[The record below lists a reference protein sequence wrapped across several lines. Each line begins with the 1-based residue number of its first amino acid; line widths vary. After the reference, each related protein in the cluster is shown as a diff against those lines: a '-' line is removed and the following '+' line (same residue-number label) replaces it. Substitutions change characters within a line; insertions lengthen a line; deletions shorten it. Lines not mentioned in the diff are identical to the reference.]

1 MRVPSAVL
9 VSFLMLVAGLL
20 ALAGYAF
27 EHERRVMP
35 VLQAAAPAASD
46 QAASAPASAQAAS
59 APRAF
64 TAEEEAYSVALWPVH
79 RDLVELA
86 AAQLATAALEYA
98 TEKHDVTVLVSRL
111 QPVRDEF
118 AAAEAKTRALVPP
131 AALQDVH
138 QRYLDAIMLYE
149 KATTEVLRIGHD
161 SDDQHLV
168 EAQPMSLRGAE
179 ELIKVGDVLWPGE
192 HKPN

>member
-9 VSFLMLVAGLL
+9 VSFLMLIAGLL

-27 EHERRVMP
+27 EHERRVTP
-35 VLQAAAPAASD
+35 VLQAAA
-46 QAASAPASAQAAS
+46 ASAPASVAS
-59 APRAF
+59 SPAPAPRAF

-86 AAQLATAALEYA
+86 AAQLATAALEYV
-98 TEKHDVTVLVSRL
+98 TEKHDVNQLVSRL

-118 AAAEAKTRALVPP
+118 AAAEAKTRALAPP
-131 AALQDVH
+131 ASLQEVH
-138 QRYLDAIMLYE
+138 QRYLDAITLYE
-149 KATTEVLRIGHD
+149 KATTEILRIGHD

-168 EAQPMSLRGAE
+168 DAQPMSLHGAE

>member
-1 MRVPSAVL
+1 MRVPVSVL

-27 EHERRVMP
+27 EHERRPMP
-35 VLQAAAPAASD
+35 VLQAAAPADAS
-46 QAASAPASAQAAS
+46 QVGAQAAS

-98 TEKHDVTVLVSRL
+98 TEKHDVTLLVSRL

-118 AAAEAKTRALVPP
+118 AEAEAKTRALTPP
-131 AALQDVH
+131 AALREVH
-138 QRYLDAIMLYE
+138 QRYLDAITLYE
-149 KATTEVLRIGHD
+149 KATAEILRIGHD

-168 EAQPMSLRGAE
+168 EAQPMSLHGAE
-179 ELIKVGDVLWPGE
+179 ELIEIGDVLWPGE